1 MALSE
6 RQIGSALDSTRL
18 YLQDISREPI
28 PTPAEEIQIFQVIE
42 RAKVAYKL
50 LEEESDPRRTASL
63 EEDIK
68 RGELARK
75 EIIER
80 NLRLVVAIAKKNRY
94 EGQGLTLLERV
105 QEGNLGLMKAVEK
118 FNWRRGFRFST
129 YASWWINQKIT
140 RGIMDQ
146 GRTIRIPVYVCENL
160 KGLARAESGLTNTLG
175 REPKFR
181 DLADGMGTSVE
192 EIYELERCRNL
203 EPGSLDIPLGEKEE
217 ESISDLTPDPHAL
230 NPEEEIKKKAI
241 IEEVNDLLSCLDQRE
256 RRVIEL
262 RFGIGE
268 EHEGMTLEDIG
279 AKIGASRERVR
290 QIELRALS
298 RLREVKQSREV
309 QILENG

>member
-18 YLQDISREPI
+18 YLRDISRESV
-28 PTPAEEIQIFQVIE
+28 PTPTEEIQIFQVIE
-42 RAKVAYKL
+42 KAKIASKL
-50 LEEESDPRRTASL
+50 LEEESDPCKTASL

-105 QEGNLGLMKAVEK
+105 QEGNLGLMGAVER
-118 FNWRRGFRFST
+118 FDWRRGFKFST
-129 YASWWINQKIT
+129 YAAWWIKQKIS
-140 RGIMDQ
+140 RGLMDQ
-146 GRTIRIPVYVCENL
+146 GRTIRVPVYVCENL
-160 KGLARAESGLTNTLG
+160 EGLARVESSLRNTLG

-181 DLADGMGTSVE
+181 DLAEGMGISVE

-203 EPGSLDIPLGEKEE
+203 EPGSFNTPMGEKEE
-217 ESISDLTPDPHAL
+217 ESISDLTPDQHAL
-230 NPEEEIKKKAI
+230 NPEEEALKKAM
-241 IEEVNDLLSCLDQRE
+241 IEEVQNLLACLDQRE

-268 EHEGMTLEDIG
+268 EHEGMTLEETGKTIG
-279 AKIGASRERVR
+279 TSRERTR

-298 RLREVKQSREV
+298 RLRGVKQSR
-309 QILENG
+309 ILENG